1 MPRTKSKPVRD
12 TPAPAPE
19 PTPPFARPELR
30 AELVRHMDGSTLR
43 AAVRSARFPEGVA
56 EHAERAAA
64 YRASAAR
71 RNYER
76 ALRRARNT
84 ADEVG
89 YGDLDNELMAE
100 YGRDANEPGPEHAK
114 LVHSLWHERYKW
126 GSPGYTLAYRAN
138 KAAREHAAVP
148 RRYFSRAQ
156 KTALQKERLG
166 GQPANSNSN
175 SSGWNSTA

>member
-1 MPRTKSKPVRD
+1 MPRTKSKPVRY
-12 TPAPAPE
+12 TPASAPE

-30 AELVRHMDGSTLR
+30 AELVRHMDGATLR

-56 EHAERAAA
+56 ERAERVKA
-64 YRASAAR
+64 YDASAAR
-71 RNYER
+71 RSYER

-84 ADEVG
+84 ADQVA
-89 YGDLDNELMAE
+89 YGDIDNDLWAE
-100 YGRDANEPGPEHAK
+100 YGRDANEPGPEHTK

-156 KTALQKERLG
+156 KTALQEERLG
-166 GQPANSNSN
+166 RPSNSN
-175 SSGWNSTA
+175 SSGWNSAA